1 MTKLKNVLMLL
12 MVALMIS
19 LSLASCSSTSAT
31 GTDEIEAVV
40 AMAQEENPAQTQSAD
55 SQAVSDEDQMRAIF
69 GISDEDVDVATYRIR
84 GEARDGESFDWIEVT
99 EPRVVIA
106 GIRRGEWTI
115 YAQALNE
122 DGDVIVSGRLD
133 TFLSSDAPT
142 DNLIF
147 SENDGVGSV
156 STELRWNPAQ
166 VQNPTIEVYVKEDGG
181 EFMARD
187 ISEITYV
194 EPGLARWA
202 ADSLD
207 AGSYIAR
214 FVFKDNG
221 TVIGGTAAALRVITG
236 YTSVG
241 SVDMTVGDMS
251 TPYSIDLGNVP
262 AAVTVGTLN
271 NDGGLISFSSD
282 MDIADLT
289 YEWYINGKLV
299 EGETG
304 AQMDL
309 GDMDLSNGF
318 YRIDL
323 VTNNGKYGSINSFS
337 IVVQLES
344 ENVFSTI
351 DIEPVSFVPV
361 ASETTATTATTA
373 TPAIPAAPA
382 TPEVTVFLEEA

>member
-1 MTKLKNVLMLL
+1 
-12 MVALMIS
+12 
-19 LSLASCSSTSAT
+19 
-31 GTDEIEAVV
+31 
-40 AMAQEENPAQTQSAD
+40 
-55 SQAVSDEDQMRAIF
+55 MRAIF

-361 ASETTATTATTA
+361 ASETPA
-373 TPAIPAAPA
+373 TPATPAAPA